1 MGARHKKNFRGRQ
14 AFSENYSI
22 QMECNEFYVTHM
34 QNKKEKPFKGTILK
48 LYLEDKNV
56 QLRSLDNFIYG
67 ILQSLP
73 LRNRQLLLGLPEV
86 VNPKRKAQGLG
97 KLH

>member
-1 MGARHKKNFRGRQ
+1 MNSTSPICKTKRKN
-14 AFSENYSI
+14 
-22 QMECNEFYVTHM
+22 HL
-34 QNKKEKPFKGTILK
+34 KGTILK

-56 QLRSLDNFIYG
+56 QLRSLDNFVYG

-73 LRNRQLLLGLPEV
+73 LRNRQLLLRLPEV